1 MTKGSDNVKYYDLY
15 MDRQRISRE
24 THERLLALT
33 APRHRA
39 VPRWATGAAALAAC
53 CAFALFAGFLD
64 GLNDGGTLFLESFEF
79 FFQLLVSLY
88 GNRRAHGRY
97 LQKK

>member
-53 CAFALFAGFLD
+53 ALALA
-64 GLNDGGTLFLESFEF
+64 S
-79 FFQLLVSLY
+79 
-88 GNRRAHGRY
+88 RRREHRTR
-97 LQKK
+97 